1 MVEGQSD
8 PSKGE
13 PSKRTALGSTRLSR
27 VRLHKDMDAEIR
39 LQTKDPNRPEVS
51 VVVFGINGLDMSRMS
66 PMR

>member
-1 MVEGQSD
+1 
-8 PSKGE
+8 
-13 PSKRTALGSTRLSR
+13 
-27 VRLHKDMDAEIR
+27 MDAEIR